1 MNLSHDK
8 SLILGCGYVGFSLAE
23 SWRALGRQVIVT
35 TTTPGKLVTLEQ
47 QFGCAVLLRG
57 EDENFLTQLLA
68 DVATLVILVGAR
80 GASYEATY
88 LRTARAIA
96 RALECNTTVR
106 QVIYTSSYAV
116 YGDQEGRWVD
126 EATPVQPVNSNGQ
139 VLAET
144 EQVLLG
150 CASPERAVC
159 VFRLGGIYGPGRDF
173 GKIFGPAAGT
183 VRPGTGEEPSNWIHL
198 EDVVGAI
205 AFAVERH
212 LDGIYNLVSEP
223 IRIGELLDGVC
234 RAYNLA
240 PVRFDPSLVS
250 QRPYHA
256 QVSNR
261 KLCEAGYEFRYPAVL
276 PEAGR
281 A

>member
-8 SLILGCGYVGFSLAE
+8 TLILGCGYVGFSIAE
-23 SWRALGRQVIVT
+23 YWQTLGRDLIVT
-35 TTTPGKLVTLEQ
+35 TTSPSKLVTLEQ
-47 QFGCAVLLRG
+47 YFACAVLLQG
-57 EDENFLTQLLA
+57 EDENFLTHLLT
-68 DVATLVILVGAR
+68 DVVALVILVGAR

-88 LRTARAIA
+88 LGTARAIA

-116 YGDQEGRWVD
+116 YGDQSGNWVD
-126 EATPVQPVNSNGQ
+126 EATPVQPVNANGQ
-139 VLAET
+139 ILAET
-144 EQVLLG
+144 EQVLLS
-150 CASPERAVC
+150 CASPKRAVC
-159 VFRLGGIYGPGRDF
+159 VFRLGGIYGPGRDL
-173 GKIFGPAAGT
+173 GQIFGSAAGT

-205 AFAVERH
+205 SFAVERH

-223 IRIGELLDGVC
+223 IRIGELLDRVC

-240 PVRFDPSLVS
+240 PIRFDPSLAS

-261 KLCEAGYEFRYPAVL
+261 KLCKAGYEFRHPAVL
-276 PEAGR
+276 PELGR